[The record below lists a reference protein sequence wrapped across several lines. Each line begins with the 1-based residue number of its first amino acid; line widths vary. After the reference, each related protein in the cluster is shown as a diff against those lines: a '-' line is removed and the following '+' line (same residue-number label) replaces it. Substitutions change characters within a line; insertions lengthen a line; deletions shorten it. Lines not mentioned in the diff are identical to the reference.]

1 MMYTQP
7 LLTGFRAASGANEA
21 AKKTRMA
28 GKFLEWLKNSAKY
41 GVGAGPGETITPAMM
56 ALRYGPDV
64 FFGGM
69 AGMQTP
75 GDVGDKVIAGLT
87 DTAASVVGGIGL
99 TGLTRRQGTMGAFTD
114 MIGSTAGMYAG
125 FPVADTLMRT
135 KDSLSGGS
143 GQTPYEKLDEK
154 RRREIEQ
161 NILAQYG
168 LAGYSPSLPR
178 SL

>member
-1 MMYTQP
+1 MYTQP
-7 LLTGFRAASGANEA
+7 LLTGFRAASGASEA

-28 GKFLEWLKNSAKY
+28 GKFLEWLKNSARY
-41 GVGAGPGETITPAMM
+41 GVGLADDVESNIPAMM
-56 ALRYGPDV
+56 ALRFGPDV
-64 FFGGM
+64 FFGTM

-75 GDVGDKVIAGLT
+75 GDLGDKLIAGIT
-87 DTAASVVGGIGL
+87 DTAASSLGGVAL
-99 TGLTRRQGTMGAFTD
+99 TGITRRKGTMGAVTD

-125 FPVADTLMRT
+125 FPITDTLMRT
-135 KDSLSGGS
+135 KDSLSGGT

-168 LAGYSPSLPR
+168 LAGYTPSMPR